1 MSPFSIELEGKNNDR
16 ASLNGNI
23 ATVSSLVVTCVDRD
37 VQEDAR
43 RAQWNGQGA
52 GLVAISTLNRQ
63 VLSDYLHANSALIFD
78 VKVDTAPQGISKV
91 RIGCGPS
98 CYTEVDL
105 TEQFTAIANQ
115 GWKTIKVDLVLF
127 PDAGTDFGLKRTQ
140 EELFELVLEPFGLF
154 ADNTLDLVFSNV
166 RIEKNA
172 GSNGVVICN

>member
-1 MSPFSIELEGKNNDR
+1 MNPFTIILEGKNNDR
-16 ASLNGNI
+16 ADLNGNI
-23 ATVSSLVVTCVDRD
+23 ANVSSLTVTAVDRD

-43 RAQWNGQGA
+43 RAQWNGDGE

-78 VKVDTAPQGISKV
+78 VKVDDAPEGNAKV

-98 CYTEVDL
+98 CYTEVEL
-105 TEQFTAIANQ
+105 TEQFKAIAGQ

-140 EELFELVLEPFGLF
+140 EELFELVLDPFALV
-154 ADNTLDLVFSNV
+154 ANDKLDLTFSNV

-172 GSNGVVICN
+172 GQNGSIRCE